1 MKEHVWF
8 VNILKD
14 EFEIEAELEE
24 VSFESNE
31 LYLDEIDVSLIP
43 NEMRNGLPEV
53 LMFETMVFEDHEETE
68 WIGAIAKDPESREW
82 LLKIVLR
89 DGEAVL
95 IQLMV
100 KEN

>member
-1 MKEHVWF
+1 MKEHEWF
-8 VNILKD
+8 VSILKD
-14 EFEIEAELEE
+14 DFEIEAEIEE
-24 VSFESNE
+24 VSFEANE
-31 LYLDEIDVSLIP
+31 LHLDEIDESLIP
-43 NEMRNGLPEV
+43 NEMRGRLPEV
-53 LMFETMVFEDHEETE
+53 LMFETMVFEDHEEIE

-95 IQLMV
+95 IQLIV